1 MRTLLLVLAF
11 ASTAGAQP
19 APRDVDIK
27 STDGTLLKATYFP
40 ARSASEATRPVV
52 VLMHMCVTNRNLG
65 ACRAVAE
72 R

>member
-40 ARSASEATRPVV
+40 APPR
-52 VLMHMCVTNRNLG
+52 
-65 ACRAVAE
+65 RALA
-72 R
+72 RAAGRAD